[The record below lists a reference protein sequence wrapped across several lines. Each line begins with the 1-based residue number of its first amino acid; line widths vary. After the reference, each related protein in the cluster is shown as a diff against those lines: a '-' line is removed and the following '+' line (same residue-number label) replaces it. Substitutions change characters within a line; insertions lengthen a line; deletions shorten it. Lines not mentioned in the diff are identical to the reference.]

1 MKNVDLKFPYAAIF
15 CRKND
20 SIESALIESDDE
32 IYKTG
37 TFIHIQ
43 EVVPIKDSLRLLVQ
57 DSFSKRFF
65 RRNSGQN
72 YTDFV
77 LKKKSCVN
85 DSFDLIFL
93 VNIISGLLAQNL
105 MDLRKLS
112 LIFRSKMS
120 EYLARKH
127 VRIFGTLLYC

>member
-1 MKNVDLKFPYAAIF
+1 MISLIMKNVDLKFPYAAIF

-57 DSFSKRFF
+57 DGFSK
-65 RRNSGQN
+65 S
-72 YTDFV
+72 
-77 LKKKSCVN
+77 
-85 DSFDLIFL
+85 SF
-93 VNIISGLLAQNL
+93 
-105 MDLRKLS
+105 
-112 LIFRSKMS
+112 
-120 EYLARKH
+120 
-127 VRIFGTLLYC
+127 